1 MQDLINTETFKKT
14 MIKMSEE
21 VKSTLIS
28 FYKDYIKFLGSII
41 YKTYYQESWHVW
53 NIYMKNIFKTNQPEV
68 LFRACRVVTRM
79 H

>member
-1 MQDLINTETFKKT
+1 

-41 YKTYYQESWHVW
+41 YKTYYQESHDTSE
-53 NIYMKNIFKTNQPEV
+53 IYIWKIFLKQINLKSYLGLVEWSLECTRALNVQFILKT
-68 LFRACRVVTRM
+68 
-79 H
+79 